1 MTEPTV
7 IRLADKV
14 DDVRYDNVQET
25 LRYVLESLEPGGRY
39 EKDGYRPTKVIVVMV
54 DEHDEMYHIKS
65 RPSQMKTSEGV
76 ALLELAKHAEI
87 HSMFTDI

>member
-14 DDVRYDNVQET
+14 DDVRYDDVEET
-25 LRYVLESLEPGGRY
+25 LRYVSEALKPDGVYARE
-39 EKDGYRPTKVIVVMV
+39 GYRPTKVIVVMV
-54 DEHDEMYHIKS
+54 DEHDDSYHMKV

-87 HSMFTDI
+87 HSMFQEL